1 MQRLD
6 GVAGLRASLCLH
18 HAAGCVCV
26 CESPPGRCH
35 CRAAAPASETGTA
48 DKAAQELA
56 QLRSQV
62 RCELLHSGDTNML
75 HQAPQVSVSPLQVA
89 HQKTELGRLQR
100 QQRSAGRAQE
110 HSEEVRHPERQLDRF
125 VMIGAI

>member
-1 MQRLD
+1 MVWLASAPHSAYIMQLA
-6 GVAGLRASLCLH
+6 V
-18 HAAGCVCV
+18 CVCV
-26 CESPPGRCH
+26 SH
-35 CRAAAPASETGTA
+35 HLVDVTA
-48 DKAAQELA
+48 GLQHLLLRLEQPT